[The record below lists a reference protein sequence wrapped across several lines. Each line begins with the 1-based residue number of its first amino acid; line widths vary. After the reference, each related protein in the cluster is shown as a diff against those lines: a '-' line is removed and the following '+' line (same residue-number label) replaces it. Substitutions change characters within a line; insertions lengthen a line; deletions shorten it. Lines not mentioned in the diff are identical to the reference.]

1 MQVSAMFFHLER
13 CVMKSGVVQLNV
25 PLSHLVPSRRNPRKV
40 KPSRDGHHRLL
51 ALIRSQGLLQPLVV
65 RPIEGKPKH
74 YEVVAGERR
83 LRALK
88 EIHHDNGDPRIPC
101 IVRNVDTATADALSL
116 GENFGREA
124 MHPLDEADAFAKL
137 ASNDG
142 KDAEAIAA
150 EFGVTEHYVRQRM
163 KLSTLAQPVKDAY
176 RQGQI
181 DNAMA
186 EAFAAVP
193 KDRQLDVWKEVNG
206 NPRHAEHVRN
216 VIAHAWIDSEHALFE
231 LSSLSDAVV
240 SRDLFNERVLV
251 ERQAFME
258 AQANALESQRQ
269 ALIEEGW
276 NEVIVGRREDVQ
288 DRLYS
293 MDTPEGE
300 YDEQTNRK
308 LARIAARREKLEVTA
323 QKIGH
328 DDEPRL
334 SRLQQRYEALET
346 EEREVIE
353 KATEHYSEET
363 KAMATSF
370 LILDPDG
377 RVHREYRI
385 PRRKRGQPSGPNGN
399 ALAHEPAERP
409 KPPTSDDLSDA
420 QRAVTF
426 THQALAVREALLK
439 NTSARKRILAMILHE
454 KIRSEALAVRHEANG
469 TDLQAGSDGFSS
481 TVLERLKEK
490 RSKLDPFH
498 DKHFVEDEQ
507 AYEQLAELSGSK
519 LDSLIDLLTVGC
531 MTAHLQRPTQLVNHL
546 ATELKVNVRDDWRP
560 DAQWLSGFKK
570 IQLAHLIIELK
581 GQVHAPSPDRKKSD
595 LVDVLAKLFADAA
608 EGKLEDKSLAQRINT
623 WLPANIREVADNSI
637 DQITE
642 SD

>member
-1 MQVSAMFFHLER
+1 
-13 CVMKSGVVQLNV
+13 MKSELVQLNV

-40 KPSRDGHHRLL
+40 KPSREGHHRLV
-51 ALIRSQGLLQPLVV
+51 ALIRSQGLLQPLIV
-65 RPIEGKPKH
+65 RPIEGKPKY
-74 YEVVAGERR
+74 YEVIAGERR

-88 EIHHDNGDPRIPC
+88 EIHRDGGDPKIPC
-101 IVRNVDTATADALSL
+101 IVRDVDTATADALSL

-142 KDAEAIAA
+142 KDGEAIAA

-181 DNAMA
+181 DTAIA

-193 KDRQLDVWKEVNG
+193 KERQLEVWKEVNG
-206 NPRHAEHVRN
+206 NPRHADHVRN
-216 VIAHAWIDSEHALFE
+216 VIAHAWIDSEHALFD
-231 LSSLSDAVV
+231 LSSLPDSVI
-240 SRDLFNERVLV
+240 SRDLFDERVLV

-269 ALIEEGW
+269 SLIEEGW
-276 NEVIVGRREDVQ
+276 SEVVVGRREDVQ

-293 MDTPEGE
+293 MDTPESE

-308 LARIAARREKLEVTA
+308 LTKIAARREKLVVTA
-323 QKIGH
+323 QKI
-328 DDEPRL
+328 DDEDETRL
-334 SRLQQRYEALET
+334 NRLQQRYEALET
-346 EEREVIE
+346 EEREIIE
-353 KATEHYSEET
+353 EATERYSEET
-363 KAMATSF
+363 TAMATSF

-385 PRRKRGQPSGPNGN
+385 PRRKRGQSSASNGN
-399 ALAHEPAERP
+399 GLAHEAAEKL
-409 KPPTSDDLSDA
+409 KPPTSEDLSDA

-439 NTSARKRILAMILHE
+439 NTGARKRILTLILHE

-469 TDLQAGSDGFSS
+469 TDLRASSDGFAP
-481 TVLERLKEK
+481 TVFERLKEK

-507 AYEQLAELSGSK
+507 AYEQLTELSASK
-519 LDSLIDLLTVGC
+519 LDSLIDLLTVRC
-531 MTAHLQRPTQLVNHL
+531 ITAHFQRPTQLVRHL
-546 ATELKVNVRDDWRP
+546 TAEMKVKVRDFWRP

-570 IQLAHLIIELK
+570 IQLAHLIVELK
-581 GQVHAPSPDRKKSD
+581 GQVHAPSPERKKSE
-595 LVDVLAKLFADAA
+595 LVDVLTKLFSEAA
-608 EGKLEDKSLAQRINT
+608 EGKLDDKSLAERINT
-623 WLPANIREVADNSI
+623 WLPANLRQVMEDSI

>member
-1 MQVSAMFFHLER
+1 VCDEVRNTTVECAVVSSGSQPQ
-13 CVMKSGVVQLNV
+13 KSPQGQT
-25 PLSHLVPSRRNPRKV
+25 HSRRASPVGGADSLAGIVAATGGSPDRRQTEALRSGCRRTAVTGTEGNPPQRW
-40 KPSRDGHHRLL
+40 
-51 ALIRSQGLLQPLVV
+51 RSQ
-65 RPIEGKPKH
+65 
-74 YEVVAGERR
+74 
-83 LRALK
+83 
-88 EIHHDNGDPRIPC
+88 IPC
-101 IVRNVDTATADALSL
+101 IVRDVDSATADALSL

-137 ASNDG
+137 ATNDG

-150 EFGVTEHYVRQRM
+150 EFGVTERYVRQRM

-181 DNAMA
+181 DTAMA

-293 MDTPEGE
+293 MDTPESD

-308 LARIAARREKLEVTA
+308 LAMIAARREKLEITA
-323 QKIGH
+323 QKIS
-328 DDEPRL
+328 DEDEPRL
-334 SRLQQRYEALET
+334 SRLQQRYEALEV
-346 EEREVIE
+346 EEREVVE

-363 KAMATSF
+363 KAMATAF
-370 LILDPDG
+370 LILAPDG
-377 RVHREYRI
+377 RMHREYRV
-385 PRRKRGQPSGPNGN
+385 PRRKRGQSSGSNGN
-399 ALAHEPAERP
+399 TQAHEAAEKP

-426 THQALAVREALLK
+426 THQWAWAEVMVGISP
-439 NTSARKRILAMILHE
+439 T
-454 KIRSEALAVRHEANG
+454 
-469 TDLQAGSDGFSS
+469 GS
-481 TVLERLKEK
+481 TK
-490 RSKLDPFH
+490 
-498 DKHFVEDEQ
+498 
-507 AYEQLAELSGSK
+507 
-519 LDSLIDLLTVGC
+519 
-531 MTAHLQRPTQLVNHL
+531 
-546 ATELKVNVRDDWRP
+546 
-560 DAQWLSGFKK
+560 
-570 IQLAHLIIELK
+570 
-581 GQVHAPSPDRKKSD
+581 
-595 LVDVLAKLFADAA
+595 A
-608 EGKLEDKSLAQRINT
+608 EGATLWPLAYSEIQHFLGAENRVVT
-623 WLPANIREVADNSI
+623 GTPFVRLLRDR
-637 DQITE
+637 
-642 SD
+642 